1 MQCARRSS
9 RTNLAPQLEEFAADA
24 FGAPGHV
31 FHPHL
36 ANEGNGFG
44 CDPGLRCLGLRLAA
58 PDQAE
63 QLAMPAEE
71 GVGLDDKEGL
81 SPEGRRSCQ
90 QKKPEAVSIAQL
102 RAFNLAMQDDKL
114 VPEQSVRGNELGLAA
129 HGILNHAY
137 EERARAGF
145 EAVLDAVADLVG
157 NAENL
162 GSEAMENVEHAWMA
176 PGI

>member
-90 QKKPEAVSIAQL
+90 QKKPEAVSIAQF
-102 RAFNLAMQDDKL
+102 RAFDLAMEDDEL
-114 VPEQSVRGNELGLAA
+114 VPEEGIFGDEMGSTANRILG
-129 HGILNHAY
+129 
-137 EERARAGF
+137 
-145 EAVLDAVADLVG
+145 
-157 NAENL
+157 
-162 GSEAMENVEHAWMA
+162 GSCKQ
-176 PGI
+176 